1 MDLARQYIKSA
12 IAFVLALA
20 TNLLVTLQTTGTP
33 IPRDALGWLLLI
45 LSTVLI
51 TAGVAV
57 PRNKQ
62 TPATIST
69 AIDKGDVSH
78 AEVKQVL
85 NRRGETLA

>member
-1 MDLARQYIKSA
+1 MDLAREYIKSA

-33 IPRDALGWLLLI
+33 IPRDLLGWVLLI

-62 TPATIST
+62 TPATIAT